1 MRTLHVVPPGRTKTF
16 PRQTTRSKVEMIKMI
31 NKSFMARC
39 LMALLALSALLIVP
53 GLAAAAEPTASGG
66 QPQAAARTE
75 EPGDQVDPR
84 ATQILRRACTVLADS
99 HAFTFHAEINFD
111 QVMPSEVK
119 LQFAGASD
127 FAVRRPNA
135 LAVDYES
142 DLGAKRLWYNGKTL
156 TIFDAPTMTYASTPV
171 PPSID
176 GMLES
181 VAEMHN
187 LTIPL
192 ADLALSNPCEK
203 ISNKILFGSYVGVGD
218 VGGVACDHLAFAQS
232 NVDWQIWIQRSG
244 KPLPRKVVINYRT
257 TPGLPQYVAVISD
270 WKFPGTIPNARF
282 AVQIPKKAVRIKIV
296 DVKEPH
302 P

>member
-1 MRTLHVVPPGRTKTF
+1 MIIVSNVA
-16 PRQTTRSKVEMIKMI
+16 TT
-31 NKSFMARC
+31 
-39 LMALLALSALLIVP
+39 
-53 GLAAAAEPTASGG
+53 AEPAPEN
-66 QPQAAARTE
+66 QPRAATRQE
-75 EPGDQVDPR
+75 EPGSQVDPQ
-84 ATQILRRACTVLADS
+84 AQQILRRACTALAESD
-99 HAFTFHAEINFD
+99 AFTFHAEINFD
-111 QVMPSEVK
+111 RVMPSQVK

-127 FAVRRPNA
+127 YAVRRPNE

-156 TIFDAPTMTYASTPV
+156 TIFDAPSMTYASTPV
-171 PPSID
+171 PSSID
-176 GMLES
+176 GMLDS

-192 ADLALSNPCEK
+192 ADLALSNPCEHLSK
-203 ISNKILFGSYVGVGD
+203 RILFDSYVGIGD
-218 VGGVACDHLAFAQS
+218 VAGVACDHLAFAQS

-244 KPLPRKVVINYRT
+244 KPLPRKIVINYRT

-270 WKFPGTIPNARF
+270 WKFPGTISRARF
-282 AVQIPKKAVRIKIV
+282 SVQIPKKAVRIRIV

>member
-1 MRTLHVVPPGRTKTF
+1 MNAK
-16 PRQTTRSKVEMIKMI
+16 
-31 NKSFMARC
+31 
-39 LMALLALSALLIVP
+39 LLAQSCLFALATMMIV
-53 GLAAAAEPTASGG
+53 ARVATAAEQPTASGS

-203 ISNKILFGSYVGVGD
+203 INNKILFGSYVGVGD

-257 TPGLPQYVAVISD
+257 TPGLPQYAAVISD

-282 AVQIPKKAVRIKIV
+282 AVQIPKKAVRIRIV